1 MRNSLIER
9 ISIHEAG
16 HAVAAL
22 VFGIPV
28 VSVTIEHQPRLHR
41 GRYRA
46 PPDLALECLVTL
58 CLAGP
63 EAELEF
69 CGPITD
75 NSDRVDYH
83 WPASIWHDN
92 SIRCRSEP
100 NSRATATPR
109 SVSSRSP
116 YARRRISVL
125 ADALLRHGTL
135 IGEEICSVL
144 ETPAKSSSTPESYQ
158 RV

>member
-63 EAELEF
+63 EAEREF

-75 NSDRVDYH
+75 NSDRVDYQMACEYLARQLN
-83 WPASIWHDN
+83 PLQIGAEFSRYRDAAQRLVPFAICTPPYFRARGRPVAAWHTD
-92 SIRCRSEP
+92 
-100 NSRATATPR
+100 
-109 SVSSRSP
+109 
-116 YARRRISVL
+116 RRG
-125 ADALLRHGTL
+125 DM
-135 IGEEICSVL
+135 
-144 ETPAKSSSTPESYQ
+144 
-158 RV
+158 